1 MMGRFEVKGG
11 AASVRVEG
19 ENWLVALGA
28 SLPHFGLDSSS
39 LSHLAVDV
47 APSGVVTVR
56 DPVTGRTFEL
66 VPLADE
72 PLATAHLGIALDPKA
87 PPRPRAPAAAMP
99 ILPPMSFGVPL
110 SLPAAEQ
117 PRPTVQAAPPMFVVP
132 SARVMPAEPELVPE
146 PTHPTAVP
154 EELAPP
160 APQPALPPGLAPP
173 PVLAAPPPEPG
184 PAREPAPEP
193 SSVETQVMPASLAP
207 PPQLNPGARP
217 DSAAVEPPTPPP
229 PPPVLPK
236 ASFVEDGRPA
246 ALVED
251 LFDACFELS
260 FEPDIGGACRK
271 ALAILSAVVPAEAGA
286 VLYGGLNSR
295 ELSFSAAFGPAAGA
309 LRGRTL
315 PLDTGIAGFVHQR
328 GINLV
333 ISDAHADDRHDRSVD
348 QASGYVTGSIL
359 AASVRDDQGSSFGC
373 IELLNPPGGF
383 RDWHLEAAM
392 IVARAL
398 AQFVGSRQE

>member
-19 ENWLVALGA
+19 ENWLVALGV

-39 LSHLAVDV
+39 LSRLAVDV

-72 PLATAHLGIALDPKA
+72 PLATAHLRIALDPKA

-110 SLPAAEQ
+110 SLPAPAQ
-117 PRPTVQAAPPMFVVP
+117 PRPTVQAAPPMSVVP
-132 SARVMPAEPELVPE
+132 SARVMPAVPELVPE

-160 APQPALPPGLAPP
+160 APQPALSPGL
-173 PVLAAPPPEPG
+173 APPPEPG
-184 PAREPAPEP
+184 PATEPAPEP

-217 DSAAVEPPTPPP
+217 DPAAVEPPTPTPP
-229 PPPVLPK
+229 PAIPK
-236 ASFVEDGRPA
+236 ASFVEDDRPA

-271 ALAILSAVVPAEAGA
+271 ALEILSAVVPAEAGA
-286 VLYGGLNSR
+286 VFYGALNSR
-295 ELSFSAAFGPAAGA
+295 ELSFAAAFGPAAGA

-359 AASVRDDQGSSFGC
+359 AASVRDDQVSSFGC
-373 IELLNPPGGF
+373 IELLNLPGGF